1 MFFSQG
7 IDIVDN
13 ERIRKTY
20 EKYGNNFLK
29 KFLTKRE
36 INFINKNNKKFHLKL
51 ANRFAAKEAMAKAM
65 GSGFRNRIF
74 FKDIEIMN
82 TSKGKPFII
91 CSSKVLN
98 YLEKNHKKIDNSNI
112 FLSIADEKKFSVAI
126 VSIFNSE

>member
-36 INFINKNNKKFHLKL
+36 INFIKKNNKKFHLKL